1 MKKLL
6 SFLLALCLLLSCS
19 ISALACTEWCGGP
32 FFDTG
37 TPTEEELALEAIQR
51 INKDGDS
58 IIGKRAV
65 VQHYGNIRIE
75 PSKYAS
81 ILGKS
86 VQGDEYLIVGYQI
99 VNNAVWLHIVYG
111 NDLAWISASLAE
123 ISGEGAGGTGYPEI
137 DIRYIGMRCRI
148 TVNSGRARLGAGSA
162 YPIVEYVGYN
172 DEFAILNVDYANDGT
187 LWFQIMKDGNRCWIS
202 SGIAKVEGY
211 SY

>member
-81 ILGKS
+81 IVGKS

-99 VNNAVWLHIVYG
+99 VDGAAWLRVIYG
-111 NDLAWISASLAE
+111 DDIAWISASLVE
-123 ISGEGAGGTGYPEI
+123 ISGGDNKDG
-137 DIRYIGMRCRI
+137 RVGMRCRI
-148 TVNSGRARLGAGSA
+148 IVNSGRARMSA
-162 YPIVEYVGYN
+162 DVNSPIIEYVGYN
-172 DEFAILNVDYANDGT
+172 EEFRINDVALAPDGT
-187 LWFQIMKDGNRCWIS
+187 TWFQITKDGHLCWIS
-202 SGIAKVEGY
+202 SGIVAVEGY
-211 SY
+211 YSY